1 MIKEIDFENRTD
13 MEFDN
18 LTYDEISNAVEGAAS
33 FFDFEIGYQVSISIV
48 NKDEIHELNNKFRGV
63 DNHTDV
69 LSFPMEETDPRG
81 VEILGDIVLCIDV
94 AKEQAES
101 FGHSF
106 QRELAYLT
114 VHSFLHLMGYD
125 HMSEEDKL
133 EMRSMEKEI
142 MKKLGIFK
150 NEIDKETE

>member
-1 MIKEIDFENRTD
+1 MIEEIYFENRTD
-13 MEFDN
+13 NEFDD
-18 LTYDEISNAVEGAAS
+18 LTYEEITNAVKGAS
-33 FFDFEIGYQVSISIV
+33 EFFDFDMGYQVSISIV
-48 NKDEIHELNNKFRGV
+48 DKSEIHELNAKFRGV
-63 DNHTDV
+63 DSPTDV

-106 QRELAYLT
+106 QRELAYLS

-125 HMSEEDKL
+125 HMTEEDKL
-133 EMRSMEKEI
+133 EMRGMEKEI

-150 NEIDKETE
+150 NEMQG

>member
-1 MIKEIDFENRTD
+1 MIEEIYFENRTD
-13 MEFDN
+13 NEFDD
-18 LTYDEISNAVEGAAS
+18 LTYEEITNAVKGAS
-33 FFDFEIGYQVSISIV
+33 EFFDFDMGYQVSISIV
-48 NKDEIHELNNKFRGV
+48 DKSEIHELNAKFRGV
-63 DNHTDV
+63 GSPTDV

-106 QRELAYLT
+106 QRELAYLS

-125 HMSEEDKL
+125 HMTEADKL
-133 EMRSMEKEI
+133 EMRGMEKEI

-150 NEIDKETE
+150 NEM

>member
-1 MIKEIDFENRTD
+1 MIEEIYFENRTD
-13 MEFDN
+13 NEFDN
-18 LTYDEISNAVEGAAS
+18 LTYEEITNAVKGAS
-33 FFDFEIGYQVSISIV
+33 EFFDFDTGYQVSISIV
-48 NKDEIHELNNKFRGV
+48 DKNEIHELNAKFRGV
-63 DNHTDV
+63 DSPTDV

-106 QRELAYLT
+106 QRELAYLS

-125 HMSEEDKL
+125 HMTEEDKL
-133 EMRSMEKEI
+133 EMRGMEKEI

-150 NEIDKETE
+150 NEMQG

>member
-1 MIKEIDFENRTD
+1 MIEEIYFENRTD
-13 MEFDN
+13 NEFDD
-18 LTYDEISNAVEGAAS
+18 LTYEEITNAVKGAS
-33 FFDFEIGYQVSISIV
+33 EFFDFDMGYQVSISIV
-48 NKDEIHELNNKFRGV
+48 DKSEIHELNAKFRGV
-63 DNHTDV
+63 DRSTDV

-106 QRELAYLT
+106 QRELAYLS

-125 HMSEEDKL
+125 HMTEDDKL
-133 EMRSMEKEI
+133 EMRGMEKEI

-150 NEIDKETE
+150 NEMQG